1 MSSPITPEQGSGQ
14 LTQSRI
20 DQPVDPLADP
30 VPGHIGGQ
38 MYDQISSQDA
48 EKTNGLDVEEER
60 RARQARIV
68 SIARWALP
76 SLLLVI
82 LVGSWQAYVT
92 LAEVPHYILPSPV
105 RIAQTLVQDWGI
117 LWPALLATARL
128 TFLALLFAIIG
139 GLLLAVAFTQSKWAE
154 LAMFPY
160 AVILQVTP
168 VVAIA
173 PLLQIYVDSAFV
185 AALLCA
191 WLVAFFPILAN
202 TTIGLKSADH
212 NLRDLFRI
220 YGASRWQTLRL
231 LTGPSALPFFLG
243 GLKIAGGLALIG
255 AVVAEFVIGRAG
267 TGLGLASTLL
277 EASYRFN
284 FGRLYAALILI
295 SLMGVAIFGLMSL
308 ISYLLLFRWHESAL
322 KRES

>member
-1 MSSPITPEQGSGQ
+1 MTVLDSQNA
-14 LTQSRI
+14 
-20 DQPVDPLADP
+20 PVL
-30 VPGHIGGQ
+30 
-38 MYDQISSQDA
+38 DA
-48 EKTNGLDVEEER
+48 EEER
-60 RARQARIV
+60 RARQKKIV
-68 SIARWALP
+68 NIARWTLP
-76 SLLLVI
+76 SLVLVLLI
-82 LVGSWQAYVT
+82 SGWQAYVT
-92 LAEVPHYILPSPV
+92 IAEVPHYILPSPLL
-105 RIAQTLVQDWGI
+105 IAQTMIADWGV
-117 LWPALLATARL
+117 LWPALLVTWRL
-128 TFLALLFAIIG
+128 TSLALIFAVIG
-139 GLLLAVAFTQSKWAE
+139 GLAIAVAFTQSKWVE

-191 WLVAFFPILAN
+191 WIVAFFPILSN

-212 NLRDLFRI
+212 NLQDLFTI
-220 YGASRWQTLRL
+220 YGASKWQTLRYL
-231 LTGPSALPFFLG
+231 SAPSALPFFLG

-255 AVVAEFVIGRAG
+255 SVVAEFVIGRAG

-295 SLMGVAIFGLMSL
+295 SIMGVAIFGLMSL
-308 ISYLLLFRWHESAL
+308 ISHLCLFRWHESAL
-322 KRES
+322 KRED

>member
-1 MSSPITPEQGSGQ
+1 MTAVDTQTSPV
-14 LTQSRI
+14 
-20 DQPVDPLADP
+20 VD
-30 VPGHIGGQ
+30 
-38 MYDQISSQDA
+38 
-48 EKTNGLDVEEER
+48 EEEER
-60 RARQARIV
+60 RARQKQIIK
-68 SIARWALP
+68 IARWTLP
-76 SLLLVI
+76 SLVLIVLI
-82 LVGSWQAYVT
+82 GGWQAYVT
-92 LAEVPHYILPSPV
+92 IADVPHYILPSPLL
-105 RIAQTLVQDWGI
+105 IGQTLIADWGI
-117 LWPALLATARL
+117 LWPAMLVTGRLTLLAL
-128 TFLALLFAIIG
+128 IFAVIG
-139 GLLLAVAFTQSKWAE
+139 GLAIAVAFTQSKWIE

-191 WLVAFFPILAN
+191 WIVAFFPILSN

-212 NLRDLFRI
+212 NLQDLFKI
-220 YGASRWQTLRL
+220 YGASKWQTLRYL
-231 LTGPSALPFFLG
+231 SAPSALPFFLG

-267 TGLGLASTLL
+267 TGLGLASTQL

-295 SLMGVAIFGLMSL
+295 SVMGVAIFGLMSL
-308 ISYLLLFRWHESAL
+308 ISYLCLFRWHESAL
-322 KRES
+322 KREE